1 MAQLAAPRPVTALR
15 PHTPPPIAAPVNIRP
30 GEKTRGVFGSWSDA
44 SAYCQANYAG
54 LASLHSGADQA
65 AAVQACQSTSMK
77 NDPLNPKGCWIG
89 MNDDYEE
96 GGREELVLR
105 SAARPLFD
113 PAYAQPPPPLSR
125 PPLLPKTPLAARALG
140 GARREGAEQ
149 RPHTDTTA
157 AFCVEPRRPSHFLL
171 GRFAATL

>member
-1 MAQLAAPRPVTALR
+1 MGTPRSDFAAVAGGSRSAQVGNIVAID
-15 PHTPPPIAAPVNIRP
+15 TPM
-30 GEKTRGVFGSWSDA
+30 TWSDA

-96 GGREELVLR
+96 GAFRWTDGTPNDFRAFQPGE
-105 SAARPLFD
+105 PNG
-113 PAYAQPPPPLSR
+113 PPPKPSR
-125 PPLLPKTPLAARALG
+125 SVRAHSFSWVTRQLRAILLT
-140 GARREGAEQ
+140 
-149 RPHTDTTA
+149 HSTA
-157 AFCVEPRRPSHFLL
+157 
-171 GRFAATL
+171 

>member
-1 MAQLAAPRPVTALR
+1 MPCALR
-15 PHTPPPIAAPVNIRP
+15 VALVGIVVLIVCGFLFTLQETGEINLIPATPLPQVGNIVAIDTP
-30 GEKTRGVFGSWSDA
+30 MTWSDA

-96 GGREELVLR
+96 GAFRWTDGTPNDFRAFHPGE
-105 SAARPLFD
+105 PNG
-113 PAYAQPPPPLSR
+113 PPPN
-125 PPLLPKTPLAARALG
+125 PLALSVPTLSPGSHVSFA
-140 GARREGAEQ
+140 
-149 RPHTDTTA
+149 P
-157 AFCVEPRRPSHFLL
+157 FC
-171 GRFAATL
+171 